1 MLAKTAQPFYK
12 EPVRQRKITLV
23 TVLVVK
29 NEMFLCGIVNCNQF
43 LSVSPK
49 FTIGT

>member
-12 EPVRQRKITLV
+12 EPVRQREITLV

-29 NEMFLCGIVNCNQF
+29 NEMISLRNSK
-43 LSVSPK
+43 L
-49 FTIGT
+49 